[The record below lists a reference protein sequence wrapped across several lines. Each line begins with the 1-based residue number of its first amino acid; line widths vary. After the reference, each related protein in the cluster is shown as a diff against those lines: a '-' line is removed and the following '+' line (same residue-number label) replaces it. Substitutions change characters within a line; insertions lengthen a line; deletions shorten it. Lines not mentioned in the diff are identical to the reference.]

1 MMIQVVF
8 LLPKWTKIQ
17 CTDSVFQPNQN
28 TSDFFHRTRIN
39 NPKVCMELQETPSS
53 QSYLKKEKQS

>member
-1 MMIQVVF
+1 MKDDDKNSVPTTQMD
-8 LLPKWTKIQ
+8 K
-17 CTDSVFQPNQN
+17 DSVFQPNQN